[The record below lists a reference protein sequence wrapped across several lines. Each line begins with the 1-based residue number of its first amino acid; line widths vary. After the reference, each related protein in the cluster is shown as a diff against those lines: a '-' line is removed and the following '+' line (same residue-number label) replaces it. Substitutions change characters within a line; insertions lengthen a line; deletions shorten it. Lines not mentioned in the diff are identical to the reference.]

1 MMRSRRPRTFED
13 LYSKPNKKREK
24 QASSVFD
31 YEQLK
36 ETHVSEDNAK
46 DNQGLTARETRT
58 APRQSYTEK
67 KSSSYVIQKAR
78 TVPSAIHGTRKIKPN
93 QEATDKETPIQ
104 PPGYRSSIVE
114 EIKRERLRKQKRKAL
129 QEEKASARL
138 SKASIPTS
146 PIHSNE
152 ASEQEKD
159 VDVPK
164 KTEQKESTQDVV
176 AGVEPHNRHP
186 QSEKK
191 RVGPKF
197 SYPALHLLG
206 PNQNDNYDIEDPKV
220 TEKIISAFDAV
231 SVPIEKTN
239 YQSNGMFANYEMR
252 VKSNLRIGQLN
263 QLKTILQPYM
273 GDMHFRITTDKL
285 SSGIINVEVPLIKKD
300 IITFNTL
307 FNASSLRMRKSDF
320 KVVLGKTL
328 EDRAFSFPLTKA
340 GHVLLYAGRDDSVK
354 MVIDN
359 MIMSLFM
366 NHTPYE
372 VKLHFITG
380 KGTYKRYLDLP
391 YTYEEQKDITSDDA
405 FDSILEELIERQNQF
420 RRAQVRNITS
430 FNQRVGPQFRKSI
443 ILVVIDDLHTILKDK
458 NSYAYNALLQ
468 LLTKGKSLGIHLIV
482 RQSDM
487 SYDLRFE
494 LIRLLQTRIS
504 LFDPMRRIM
513 NGTEELSEHRA
524 DCMVQ
529 LPTTSK
535 PIRITLGSISERV
548 FKDVLEHIKTPN
560 LS

>member
-1 MMRSRRPRTFED
+1 
-13 LYSKPNKKREK
+13 
-24 QASSVFD
+24 
-31 YEQLK
+31 
-36 ETHVSEDNAK
+36 
-46 DNQGLTARETRT
+46 
-58 APRQSYTEK
+58 
-67 KSSSYVIQKAR
+67 
-78 TVPSAIHGTRKIKPN
+78 
-93 QEATDKETPIQ
+93 
-104 PPGYRSSIVE
+104 
-114 EIKRERLRKQKRKAL
+114 
-129 QEEKASARL
+129 
-138 SKASIPTS
+138 
-146 PIHSNE
+146 
-152 ASEQEKD
+152 
-159 VDVPK
+159 
-164 KTEQKESTQDVV
+164 
-176 AGVEPHNRHP
+176 
-186 QSEKK
+186 
-191 RVGPKF
+191 
-197 SYPALHLLG
+197 
-206 PNQNDNYDIEDPKV
+206 
-220 TEKIISAFDAV
+220 
-231 SVPIEKTN
+231 
-239 YQSNGMFANYEMR
+239 
-252 VKSNLRIGQLN
+252 
-263 QLKTILQPYM
+263 
-273 GDMHFRITTDKL
+273 MHFRITTDKL

-372 VKLHFITG
+372 VKLHFIAG

-391 YTYEEQKDITSDDA
+391 YAYEEQKDITSDDA

>member
-13 LYSKPNKKREK
+13 LYSKPNKKQEQ

-36 ETHVSEDNAK
+36 SHASEDNAK
-46 DNQGLTARETRT
+46 ENQGLTTRGSRNS
-58 APRQSYTEK
+58 PRQSYTEK

-78 TVPSAIHGTRKIKPN
+78 IVPSAIHGTRKTKPN
-93 QEATDKETPIQ
+93 QDVTEKEKPIQ
-104 PPGYRSSIVE
+104 PSGYRSSIVE
-114 EIKRERLRKQKRKAL
+114 EIKRERTRKQKRQTA
-129 QEEKASARL
+129 QEEIASARL
-138 SKASIPTS
+138 SKVSIPTS
-146 PIHSNE
+146 PIYPNDLSKHLNGAE
-152 ASEQEKD
+152 IKDTEQE
-159 VDVPK
+159 
-164 KTEQKESTQDVV
+164 EITQDVV
-176 AGVEPHNRHP
+176 GVEPHNG
-186 QSEKK
+186 QLQNEKK
-191 RVGPKF
+191 RVGPRF

-206 PNQNDNYDIEDPKV
+206 PNQNENYAVEDPKV

-231 SVPIEKTN
+231 AVPIEKIN
-239 YQSNGMFANYEMR
+239 YQSNGMFGNYEMR

-263 QLKTILQPYM
+263 QLKTVLQPYM

-285 SSGIINVEVPLIKKD
+285 SSGIINIEVPLIKKD

-340 GHVLLYAGRDDSVK
+340 GHVLVYGGRDDSVK
-354 MVIDN
+354 MIIDN
-359 MIMSLFM
+359 TIMSLFM
-366 NHTPYE
+366 NQTPYE
-372 VKLHFITG
+372 LKLHFIAS

-391 YTYEEQKDITSDDA
+391 YAYEEQKDITSDDA
-405 FDSILEELIERQNQF
+405 FDSILSELIERQNQF

-430 FNQRVGPQFRKSI
+430 FNQRVGAQFRKSI

-458 NSYAYNALLQ
+458 NTYAYNALLQ

-494 LIRLLQTRIS
+494 LLRLLQTRIS

-513 NGTEELSEHRA
+513 NGSEELSEHRA
-524 DCMVQ
+524 DCLVQ

-535 PIRITLGSISERV
+535 PTRITLGSISERV
-548 FKDVLEHIKTPN
+548 LKDVLEHIKTPN